1 RFSRDWS
8 SDVCSS
14 DLNKRIIVFR
24 FVVWSG
30 GSCFRSFFDHFL
42 RLCPIHI
49 RANSISTFSSP
60 FIENLLNR
68 SLLFIWPKTAS
79 TSMGRLL
86 RWYFP
91 VSEVSRSRALAF
103 SSFRRSLPS
112 IILLPLALWHCP
124 RMGRPSQRPA

>member
-1 RFSRDWS
+1 MGNLSMTGHKISGLLYLGS
-8 SDVCSS
+8 SFGPE
-14 DLNKRIIVFR
+14 K
-24 FVVWSG
+24 VV
-30 GSCFRSFFDHFL
+30 FRSFFDHFL

-68 SLLFIWPKTAS
+68 LLLFIWPKTAS

-103 SSFRRSLPS
+103 SSFRRWLTS
-112 IILLPLALWHCP
+112 IILLPLALWH
-124 RMGRPSQRPA
+124 